1 MMQAADMLRTHP
13 RQSQIEFSVLAKCV
27 DECYACAQ
35 ACTTCADACLG
46 EASVA
51 DLVRCIRLNEDC
63 RAACLATGEM
73 LSRVAEAD
81 WSVLRAQV
89 QACVQACRTCGAE
102 CERHAGHMEHYRI
115 CAEACHACE
124 QACQELLAALPA

>member
-1 MMQAADMLRTHP
+1 MTQATDMLKSHP
-13 RQSQIEFSVLAKCV
+13 QQLQVDAAILAQCAEKCFT
-27 DECYACAQ
+27 CAQ

-73 LSRVAEAD
+73 LSRVTEAD

-102 CERHAGHMEHYRI
+102 CERHAGHMEHCRI

-124 QACQELLAALPA
+124 QACQELLAALSA

>member
-1 MMQAADMLRTHP
+1 M
-13 RQSQIEFSVLAKCV
+13 SI
-27 DECYACAQ
+27 
-35 ACTTCADACLG
+35 
-46 EASVA
+46 
-51 DLVRCIRLNEDC
+51 
-63 RAACLATGEM
+63 LATGEM

-89 QACVQACRTCGAE
+89 QACVQACRTSGAE
-102 CERHAGHMEHYRI
+102 CERHAGHMEHCRI